1 MPPPLIPPPH
11 NITISLSI
19 IMPRFYSK
27 AACGERG
34 RRGEG
39 RKGEGATDLFG
50 YEQSYVHTLEGN
62 SKVNSSN
69 IIFKE
74 EK

>member
-1 MPPPLIPPPH
+1 
-11 NITISLSI
+11 
-19 IMPRFYSK
+19 MPRFYSK

-34 RRGEG
+34 KRKEG